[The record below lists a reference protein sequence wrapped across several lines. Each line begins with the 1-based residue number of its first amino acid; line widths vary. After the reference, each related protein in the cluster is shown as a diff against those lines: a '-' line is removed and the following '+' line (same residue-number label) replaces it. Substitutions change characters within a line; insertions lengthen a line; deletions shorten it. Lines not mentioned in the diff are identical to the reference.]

1 MPNEKRAIRKR
12 LDFSKIPTATRIPNL
27 IEVQR
32 RSYERFLQMD
42 KLPNER
48 DDSGLQSVFV
58 SVFPITDFRGISQ
71 LDFVDYSI
79 GNWECKCGH
88 LKGLHHLRT
97 ACIHCGAMVIT
108 DPFLPGDVLCAKCGT
123 YNKNTPD
130 FCNKCGDPVSL
141 QLKYD
146 QQECEER
153 GMTFSAP
160 LKVTVRLTVYDKDP
174 ETGNKTVRD
183 IKEQEVFFGDIPLM
197 TPNGTFIVN
206 GTERVIVS
214 QLHRSPGVFFET
226 ANNRT
231 YFLGKIIPY
240 RGSWVEFEFDQK
252 NTLYVRIDRKRK
264 FLGTIFLRAL
274 GLRSDEE
281 ILKTF
286 YVVDRMQLEE
296 GKIFWSVPEEGRGN
310 ATHLIGAKAAH
321 AVVHKGEE
329 IVHSGRKITAH
340 SLKSLRAAGIEKLE
354 VETAELDGA
363 MTASDVVDTGTGEVI
378 VEANLELTA
387 DRLHKVLASGAASIE
402 VFFPDRDDM
411 GNIIS
416 NTLKRDSIHKPEEA
430 LIEIY
435 RKLRPG
441 DPPTLD
447 TATALF
453 EGMFYDPRK
462 YDFSRVGRLKAN
474 LKLYEN
480 PDYASAWWA
489 REQDEKAQKDPSYKR
504 PGPLDRR
511 TLDSGDFTDTIRY
524 LLKLRRN
531 VGMVDDIDH
540 LGNRRVRAVGE
551 LMENQFRIGLVRMER
566 AIKEKMSVYQE
577 LNTAMPHDLINAKP
591 VMAAIREFFGSSQL
605 SQFMDQTNPL
615 SEITHKRRLSALGP
629 GGLSRERAGF
639 EVRDVHPT
647 HYGRICP
654 IETPEGPNIGLIS
667 SLSCFARINEYGF
680 IESPYRRVKDSRILD
695 YIEIVNAG
703 DSGLRVGD
711 RIEKE
716 EWHRLNAN
724 LKKAGKRQID
734 SIPFSFYLSAWE
746 EDRHTIAQANI
757 EFNDK
762 GEITEDLVNARRQGN
777 FVLVN
782 RSEVDYIDVSP
793 KQLVSVAASLVPFLE
808 HDDANR
814 ALMGANMQRQS
825 VPLLAAEAPLVGT
838 GMEGV
843 TARDSGAVIL
853 AKRHGI
859 VDSVDSERIIV
870 RVEGEHHP
878 TQLSREVG
886 SDIYQLI
893 KFKRSNQNT
902 CINQKPIVRQGER
915 VVKGQVIADGPCT
928 EHGELALG
936 RNVLVAFMPWRG
948 YNFEDAILISERLV
962 KEDYYTS
969 VHIEEFEIE
978 ARDTKL
984 GPEEITRDIPNV
996 SEHAL
1001 RDLDESGI
1009 IRIGAQIGHGDILV
1023 GKVTP
1028 KGETQLTPEEKLLRA
1043 IFGEK
1048 AGDVRDASL
1057 TCPPGIEGTVVD
1069 VRIFSRKGQE
1079 KDERAKQI
1087 EAEYVAKLEK
1097 NLGDEIRILT
1107 DERLKRLD
1115 GILGNKEVLA
1125 DLHDERTNKRLLTKG
1140 AILDRDTIERI
1151 STKNLKRIRYANK
1164 DPRVNEQ
1171 IDEIEEMTS
1180 RQIEVLRKITNDKVA
1195 KLQKGDEL
1203 PPGVIKL
1210 VKVYVAM
1217 KRKLSVGDKMAG
1229 RHGNKGVIA
1238 RILPEEDMPYL
1249 PDGTPVEIVLNPLG
1263 VPSRMNVGQILETHL
1278 GWAAHALG
1286 KKVAALV
1293 NAGMEAAAIR
1303 EMARTEF
1310 GATAVLNQLE
1320 EMDDETLKRVASGM
1334 EKGIWFGTAVFDG
1347 AREDEIKKLLASAG
1361 LPSSGKTTLYDGMTG
1376 EAFEQPVTVGYIYML
1391 KLSHLVDDK
1400 IHARSIGPYSLI
1412 TQQPLGG
1419 KAQFGGQRFGE
1430 MEVWALEAYGAA
1442 YILQELLTAKSD
1454 DVYGR
1459 TKIYE
1464 AIVKG
1469 ETAMEP
1475 GVPESFNVLIRELQS
1490 LCLDV
1495 ELIKRLD
1502 LVPKAPVQEV
1512 AAVAD

>member
-1 MPNEKRAIRKR
+1 MPTSKKNAFRNR
-12 LDFSKIPTATRIPNL
+12 LDFSKIPATIQIPNL
-27 IEVQR
+27 IEVQK
-32 RSYERFLQMD
+32 RSYDRFLQMD
-42 KLPNER
+42 RLPSER
-48 DDSGLQSVFV
+48 DEAGLQAVFQ
-58 SVFPITDFRGISQ
+58 SVFPIADFRNVSQ
-71 LDFVDYSI
+71 LEFVDYAI
-79 GNWECKCGH
+79 GTWECKCGH

-97 ACIHCGAMVIT
+97 TCRNCGATVIT
-108 DPFLPGDVLCAKCGT
+108 DPFHSGEVLCNKCGT
-123 YNKNTPD
+123 YNANTPD
-130 FCNKCGDPVSL
+130 FCNKCGDPVGL

-146 QQECEER
+146 VTECEER
-153 GMTFSAP
+153 GMTYSAP
-160 LKVTVRLTVYDKDP
+160 LKVTMRLTIFDKDA
-174 ETGNKTVRD
+174 ETGNKTIRD

-197 TPNGTFIVN
+197 TQNGTFIIN

-214 QLHRSPGVFFET
+214 QLHRSPGMFFET

-240 RGSWVEFEFDQK
+240 RGSWVEFEYDQK
-252 NTLYVRIDRKRK
+252 NILYVRIDRKRK

-274 GLRSDEE
+274 GLRADED
-281 ILKTF
+281 ILRTF
-286 YVVDRMQLEE
+286 YTVDRIALRDS
-296 GKIFWSVPEEGRGN
+296 KIYWTLDPEVERPTNLVG
-310 ATHLIGAKAAH
+310 LKPAH
-321 AVVHKGEE
+321 AVKSSRGDE
-329 IVHSGRKITAH
+329 IVHSGRKITG
-340 SLKSLRAAGIEKLE
+340 SLLKEIQKAKIGEIEIDTTDLEGAFTAADI
-354 VETAELDGA
+354 
-363 MTASDVVDTGTGEVI
+363 VDTTTGEVL
-378 VEANLELTA
+378 LESNSEITA
-387 DRLHKVLASGAASIE
+387 DKLSKMMDAGVAEIH
-402 VFFPDRDDM
+402 VFFPERDDV
-411 GNIIS
+411 GTVIGA
-416 NTLKRDSIHKPEEA
+416 TLRRDSVKTPQEA

-447 TATALF
+447 TATSLF
-453 EGMFYDPRK
+453 HGMFFDARK
-462 YDFSRVGRLKAN
+462 YDFSRVGRLKFN
-474 LKLYEN
+474 IKLFERG
-480 PDYASAWWA
+480 DATS
-489 REQDEKAQKDPSYKR
+489 
-504 PGPLDRR
+504 LDNR
-511 TLDSGDFTDTIRY
+511 TLEPDDFYATIRY
-524 LLKLRRN
+524 LLKLRKN
-531 VGMVDDIDH
+531 IGSVDDIDH

-551 LMENQFRIGLVRMER
+551 LLENQFRIGLVRMER

-577 LNTAMPHDLINAKP
+577 MSTAMPHDLVNAKP

-667 SLSCFARINEYGF
+667 SLSCYARINDYGF
-680 IESPYRRVKDSRILD
+680 IESPYRRVKGAKVQDFVTV
-695 YIEIVNAG
+695 VNAG
-703 DSGLRVGD
+703 DSEHRVGD
-711 RIEKE
+711 HVEKPDV
-716 EWHRLNAN
+716 
-724 LKKAGKRQID
+724 LKKNEELRERRKRPIEHE
-734 SIPFSFYLSAWE
+734 PFSFYLSAWE
-746 EDRHTIAQANI
+746 EDRHTIAQANV
-757 EFNDK
+757 ELDDK
-762 GEITEDLVNARRQGN
+762 GRIAGDLVNARKAGN
-777 FVLVN
+777 FVLVPKE
-782 RSEVDYIDVSP
+782 EVDYIDVSP

-825 VPLLAAEAPLVGT
+825 VPLLRAEAPIVGT

-853 AKRHGI
+853 ARRSGI
-859 VDSVDSERIIV
+859 IDSVDSERIIV

-878 TQLSREVG
+878 GQLSREVG
-886 SDIYQLI
+886 SDIYQLT

-902 CINQKPIVRQGER
+902 CINQKPIVKKGDR
-915 VVKGQVIADGPCT
+915 VGKGQVIADGPCT
-928 EHGELALG
+928 DKGELALG

-948 YNFEDAILISERLV
+948 YNFEDAILVSEKLV

-978 ARDTKL
+978 SRDTKL
-984 GPEEITRDIPNV
+984 GPEEVTRDIPNV
-996 SEHAL
+996 SESAL

-1009 IRIGAQIGHGDILV
+1009 IRIGATVKAGDILV

-1069 VRIFSRKGQE
+1069 VKIFSRKGQE
-1079 KDERAKQI
+1079 KDERAKSI
-1087 EAEYVAKLEK
+1087 EAEQIEQIEK
-1097 NLGDEIRILT
+1097 NLSDEIRILT
-1107 DERLKRLD
+1107 DERLKRLEN
-1115 GILGNKEVLA
+1115 ILGGKEVLA

-1140 AILDRDTIERI
+1140 AELDRDTIERI
-1151 STKNLKRIRYANK
+1151 STRNLKRIKFPDK

-1180 RQIEVLRKITNDKVA
+1180 RQIDVLRKIA
-1195 KLQKGDEL
+1195 KEKEEKLKKGDEL

-1210 VKVYVAM
+1210 VKVYIAM

-1238 RILPEEDMPYL
+1238 RILPDEDMPYL
-1249 PDGTPVEIVLNPLG
+1249 PDGTAVEIVLNPLG

-1278 GWAAHALG
+1278 GWAGHKLG
-1286 KKVAALV
+1286 EKVTQLLAE
-1293 NAGMEAAAIR
+1293 NTREEAIR
-1303 EMARTEF
+1303 RELKALFKDSALADTIAE
-1310 GATAVLNQLE
+1310 LSDE
-1320 EMDDETLKRVASGM
+1320 ELPAIAQSLTRGVYMGSP
-1334 EKGIWFGTAVFDG
+1334 VFDG
-1347 AREDEIKKLLASAG
+1347 ARELEIKALLKQSG
-1361 LPSSGKTTLYDGMTG
+1361 LPESGKTWLYDGMTG
-1376 EAFEQPVTVGYIYML
+1376 DKFEQPVTVGYIYML

-1442 YILQELLTAKSD
+1442 FILQELLTAKSD

-1469 ETAMEP
+1469 EAAMEP

-1495 ELIKRLD
+1495 ELIKAGEKK
-1502 LVPKAPVQEV
+1502 PV
-1512 AAVAD
+1512 AAAAD

>member
-1 MPNEKRAIRKR
+1 
-12 LDFSKIPTATRIPNL
+12 
-27 IEVQR
+27 
-32 RSYERFLQMD
+32 
-42 KLPNER
+42 
-48 DDSGLQSVFV
+48 
-58 SVFPITDFRGISQ
+58 
-71 LDFVDYSI
+71 
-79 GNWECKCGH
+79 
-88 LKGLHHLRT
+88 
-97 ACIHCGAMVIT
+97 
-108 DPFLPGDVLCAKCGT
+108 
-123 YNKNTPD
+123 
-130 FCNKCGDPVSL
+130 
-141 QLKYD
+141 
-146 QQECEER
+146 
-153 GMTFSAP
+153 
-160 LKVTVRLTVYDKDP
+160 
-174 ETGNKTVRD
+174 
-183 IKEQEVFFGDIPLM
+183 
-197 TPNGTFIVN
+197 
-206 GTERVIVS
+206 
-214 QLHRSPGVFFET
+214 
-226 ANNRT
+226 
-231 YFLGKIIPY
+231 
-240 RGSWVEFEFDQK
+240 
-252 NTLYVRIDRKRK
+252 
-264 FLGTIFLRAL
+264 
-274 GLRSDEE
+274 
-281 ILKTF
+281 
-286 YVVDRMQLEE
+286 
-296 GKIFWSVPEEGRGN
+296 
-310 ATHLIGAKAAH
+310 
-321 AVVHKGEE
+321 
-329 IVHSGRKITAH
+329 
-340 SLKSLRAAGIEKLE
+340 
-354 VETAELDGA
+354 
-363 MTASDVVDTGTGEVI
+363 
-378 VEANLELTA
+378 
-387 DRLHKVLASGAASIE
+387 
-402 VFFPDRDDM
+402 
-411 GNIIS
+411 
-416 NTLKRDSIHKPEEA
+416 
-430 LIEIY
+430 IY

-441 DPPTLD
+441 DPPTFD
-447 TATALF
+447 TATQLF
-453 EGMFYDPRK
+453 HGMFFDHRK
-462 YDFSRVGRLKAN
+462 YDFSRVGRMKFN
-474 LKLYEN
+474 IKLGLET
-480 PDYASAWWA
+480 
-489 REQDEKAQKDPSYKR
+489 
-504 PGPLDRR
+504 PLDKR
-511 TLDSGDFTDTIRY
+511 TLDPADFVAAIKY
-524 LLKLRRN
+524 LLKLRKN
-531 VGMVDDIDH
+531 IGSVDDIDH

-551 LMENQFRIGLVRMER
+551 LLENQFRIGLVRMER

-577 LNTAMPHDLINAKP
+577 MSTAMPHDLVNAKP

-667 SLSCFARINEYGF
+667 SLSCYARINDYGF
-680 IESPYRRVKDSRILD
+680 IESPYRRVKEARIVD
-695 YIEIVNAG
+695 FVTVVNAG
-703 DSGLRVGD
+703 DSDYRVGD
-711 RIEKE
+711 HVEMKEVEKG
-716 EWHRLNAN
+716 NAD
-724 LKKAGKRQID
+724 LKERKRKVID
-734 SIPFSFYLSAWE
+734 HEPFSFYLSAWE
-746 EDRHTIAQANI
+746 EDRHVIAQANI
-757 EFNDK
+757 ELDDK
-762 GEITEDLVNARRQGN
+762 GRIVSELVNARKAGN
-777 FVLVN
+777 FVLVP
-782 RSEVDYIDVSP
+782 REEVDYIDVSP

-825 VPLLAAEAPLVGT
+825 VPLLRAAAPIVGT

-843 TARDSGAVIL
+843 TARDSGAVVL
-853 AKRHGI
+853 ARRNGL

-886 SDIYQLI
+886 SDIYQLT

-902 CINQKPIVRQGER
+902 CINQKPVVKKGDR

-928 EHGELALG
+928 DNGELALG

-948 YNFEDAILISERLV
+948 YNFEDAILVSEKMV

-996 SEHAL
+996 SESAL
-1001 RDLDESGI
+1001 RDLDESGV
-1009 IRIGAQIGHGDILV
+1009 IRIGATVKQGDILV

-1069 VRIFSRKGQE
+1069 VKIFSRKGQE
-1079 KDERAKQI
+1079 KDERAKAIEASQI
-1087 EAEYVAKLEK
+1087 ERLEK
-1097 NLGDEIRILT
+1097 NLADEIRILT
-1107 DERLKRLD
+1107 DERLKRLEA
-1115 GILGNKEVLA
+1115 ILGSKEVQA

-1140 AILDRDTIERI
+1140 TILDRETIERI
-1151 STKNLKRIRYANK
+1151 STRNLKRIKYADK

-1180 RQIEVLRKITNDKVA
+1180 RQIDVLRKITNEKIS

-1210 VKVYVAM
+1210 IKVYIAM

-1249 PDGTPVEIVLNPLG
+1249 TDGTPVEIVLNPLG

-1278 GWAAHALG
+1278 GWAGYQLG
-1286 KKVAALV
+1286 ERISDFLKENSREEVIRRELKTIFKGTPFEDKITELDDDELV
-1293 NAGMEAAAIR
+1293 NV
-1303 EMARTEF
+1303 ARTM
-1310 GATAVLNQLE
+1310 T
-1320 EMDDETLKRVASGM
+1320 
-1334 EKGIWFGTAVFDG
+1334 KGVFFSSPVFDG
-1347 AREDEIKKLLASAG
+1347 SRESEIKGMLREAG
-1361 LPSSGKTTLYDGMTG
+1361 LPESGKTDLYDGMTG
-1376 EAFEQPVTVGYIYML
+1376 DKFEQPVTVGYIYML

-1454 DVYGR
+1454 DVFGR

-1469 ETAMEP
+1469 EAAIEP

-1495 ELIKRLD
+1495 ELIKSIESGR
-1502 LVPKAPVQEV
+1502 KQV
-1512 AAVAD
+1512 AAAAD